1 MMIFYHFTDV
11 NLMARKSLRYQSGN
25 QNPHIEEQTTQWP
38 KDKVQKDKRHTKH
51 THKTTDRATRT
62 PLKAGGELMCS
73 QLVITVI
80 FSACP
85 IVQCTDDSTRL
96 HTMLSIGKVIL
107 IFHCIVCELVIA

>member
-1 MMIFYHFTDV
+1 
-11 NLMARKSLRYQSGN
+11 MARKSLRYQSGN

-62 PLKAGGELMCS
+62 PLKTGGELMCS

-85 IVQCTDDSTRL
+85 IVQCRDDSTSRDTRL
-96 HTMLSIGKVIL
+96 LSHIYNSFVL
-107 IFHCIVCELVIA
+107 IYYGRSPKNLKNEPSFTKFG